1 MGGGG
6 GLGQIRQGRHRSFD
20 FISYIKILNNYLHM
34 HREQA
39 LLCSLEDVDEV
50 VAAI

>member
-1 MGGGG
+1 MGG
-6 GLGQIRQGRHRSFD
+6 QTRQGRHRSFD
-20 FISYIKILNNYLHM
+20 YISYIKTLNNYLRM

-50 VAAI
+50 VAEI